1 MNSVSKFLTIT
12 DPENTDTATALKVR
26 AVLRAV
32 KHADMTVESGARE
45 LMGILDMREAQLNDA
60 VKVAVNELQAEL
72 LFWKSVKM

>member
-1 MNSVSKFLTIT
+1 MNSVTKFLAIT
-12 DPENTDTATALKVR
+12 DPENTDTTTALKVR

-45 LMGILDMREAQLNDA
+45 LMGILDEREAQMTDA

-72 LFWKSVKM
+72 IVLKSVKM

>member
-1 MNSVSKFLTIT
+1 MNSVTKFLTIA

-32 KHADMTVESGARE
+32 KHADMTVEAGARE
-45 LMGILDMREAQLNDA
+45 LMGVLDMREAQLNDA

>member
-12 DPENTDTATALKVR
+12 APENTDTATALKVR

-45 LMGILDMREAQLNDA
+45 LMGILDEREGQLNQA
-60 VKVAVNELQAEL
+60 VKLAVNELQSEL

>member
-1 MNSVSKFLTIT
+1 MNSVTKFLTIA

-32 KHADMTVESGARE
+32 KHADMTVEAGARE

>member
-1 MNSVSKFLTIT
+1 MNSVTKFLTIA

-32 KHADMTVESGARE
+32 KHADMTVEAGARE
-45 LMGILDMREAQLNDA
+45 LMGVLDEREAQLNDA

>member
-1 MNSVSKFLTIT
+1 MNSVTKFLAIT

-32 KHADMTVESGARE
+32 KHADMTVEAGARE
-45 LMGILDMREAQLNDA
+45 LMGILDEREAQMTDA

>member
-1 MNSVSKFLTIT
+1 MNSVTKFLTIA
-12 DPENTDTATALKVR
+12 DPENTDTATALNVR

-32 KHADMTVESGARE
+32 KHADMTVEAGARE
-45 LMGILDMREAQLNDA
+45 LMGVLDMREAQLNDA

>member
-1 MNSVSKFLTIT
+1 MNSVTKFLAIA

-32 KHADMTVESGARE
+32 KHADMTVEAGARE
-45 LMGILDMREAQLNDA
+45 LMGVLDMREAQLNEA

>member
-1 MNSVSKFLTIT
+1 MNSVTKFLTIA

-26 AVLRAV
+26 AVHRAV

-45 LMGILDMREAQLNDA
+45 LMGILDEREAQMTDA

>member
-1 MNSVSKFLTIT
+1 MNSVTKFLTIA

-45 LMGILDMREAQLNDA
+45 LMGILDEREAQMTDA